1 MNCLQV
7 NITKITEPLTVTI
20 KDIVTHPRVNTSLVC
35 GIDLSWEGIS
45 DEEGTSLYDSSG
57 DNLLIKK
64 QE

>member
-7 NITKITEPLTVTI
+7 NITKITQSPIVTI

-35 GIDLSWEGIS
+35 GIDLSWEGVS
-45 DEEGTSLYDSSG
+45 DDGGTFLYDSTG

-64 QE
+64 EE